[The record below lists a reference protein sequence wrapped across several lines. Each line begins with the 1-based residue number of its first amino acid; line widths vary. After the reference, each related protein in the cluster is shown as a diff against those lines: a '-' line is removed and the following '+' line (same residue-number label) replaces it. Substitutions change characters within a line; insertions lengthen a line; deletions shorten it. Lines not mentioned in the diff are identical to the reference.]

1 MMTNHD
7 AGTLTDEISPFNASA
22 HQLVDM
28 GFHVVPLA
36 PQKKYPGEVYRG
48 DWRPMSSWQRF
59 KDRQP
64 TSFEWDIW
72 REWSGT
78 NIGVVCGS
86 DVNGDQIVAVD
97 IDTFDF
103 DETEEIIGCLPH
115 SPMAKR
121 GQKGLT
127 LFYRGDAALVTR
139 KYDRAGRV
147 SLCEILTGRDTR
159 QTVVPPSIHPITGTA
174 YTWTRGPVPAVDLP
188 HLSVENIEELE
199 ETLQGMG
206 WNEFDTSQPRRKEHV
221 ESGAAGWA

>member
-103 DETEEIIGCLPH
+103 RRDP
-115 SPMAKR
+115 KR
-121 GQKGLT
+121 LSAVFRT
-127 LFYRGDAALVTR
+127 HLWRNAVR
-139 KYDRAGRV
+139 RA
-147 SLCEILTGRDTR
+147 
-159 QTVVPPSIHPITGTA
+159 
-174 YTWTRGPVPAVDLP
+174 
-188 HLSVENIEELE
+188 
-199 ETLQGMG
+199 
-206 WNEFDTSQPRRKEHV
+206 
-221 ESGAAGWA
+221 